1 MRLFSNVFILKLLQ
15 NVFFSLSLGSIRRC
29 EKEGEEIF
37 IPNITDNPC
46 IYCFCKVGQHVC
58 TAKKKQHQKFW
69 CFSKPFH
76 YWYIL
81 YIVPVFFSPVYKN
94 KHTHIVF
101 IMVSKN
107 RLRHV
112 YVHHKAFIHMM
123 VCCITKIHC
132 CFELD
137 VLKSLCFLCFALWN
151 TFDNAKHNVWKH

>member
-1 MRLFSNVFILKLLQ
+1 MWKRRRRNIHPKYNRQSLYILFLQGRSTCMYCKKKKTSKVFILLL
-15 NVFFSLSLGSIRRC
+15 
-29 EKEGEEIF
+29 
-37 IPNITDNPC
+37 
-46 IYCFCKVGQHVC
+46 
-58 TAKKKQHQKFW
+58 W

-112 YVHHKAFIHMM
+112 YVHYKAFIHMM